1 MFWKSWARGRLSN
14 SIFQVEPQINQ
25 KLDFPL
31 CVGHNCQYGRH
42 AITLNIA
49 GTLQFSIFVNLVK
62 IIFQIHFTGSYRDIQ
77 WCNKTCVCWHFWPHF
92 FYGTIGLLATYWT
105 AEDTGAA
112 SKNIFFVTF
121 PKLLWSPSFGKGGP
135 VNHEH
140 LSPQCDLSRY
150 PLPSPH
156 YDHVDVVDQDDATV
170 AVGHPV
176 HCLPPL
182 PLPWRHPLLCYRYH
196 PPDPPHHHLIIEIV
210 PACVALWPPEH
221 PEERALLKKLEIERK
236 DFLAKHAHA
245 GVKGEWFCQYYH
257 QCNDETIL
265 IISTQRGK
273 RVVS

>member
-62 IIFQIHFTGSYRDIQ
+62 IIFQIHFT
-77 WCNKTCVCWHFWPHF
+77 
-92 FYGTIGLLATYWT
+92 

-121 PKLLWSPSFGKGGP
+121 PKLLWSPPFGKGGP

-140 LSPQCDLSRY
+140 LSPQCDLFRY
-150 PLPSPH
+150 PLPPPH

-196 PPDPPHHHLIIEIV
+196 PPDPPHHHLIIEIVHDSNV

-265 IISTQRGK
+265 IISTQHGK